1 MTKKTTV
8 SVLVLAGALAACGG
22 GSTTTTTTEESTTT
36 EGSEARREPTAEEA
50 RIRDTCVRTMTHERE
65 CSPQFVEALVSL
77 RARLDHPAGFHD
89 RDVADHAGLVA
100 EATTEWQNDSTDPRI
115 GATCTHFSELPADQT
130 AHFTTIESECIPM
143 TDCAAFVQCD
153 MRFVEE
159 RFTHRA
165 GEGGEAAPAPAAAPA
180 Q

>member
-1 MTKKTTV
+1 MTQKTTV
-8 SVLVLAGALAACGG
+8 GVLVLAGMLSACGG
-22 GSTTTTTTEESTTT
+22 GSGSTTTTTEETTT
-36 EGSEARREPTAEEA
+36 EGSETARREPTADEA
-50 RIRDTCVRTMTHERE
+50 RIRDTCVRMMTHERE
-65 CSPQFVEALVSL
+65 CSPQFVEAIVSL

-100 EATTEWQNDSTDPRI
+100 EATAEWQNDSTDPRI

-130 AHFTTIESECIPM
+130 THFMTIENECIPLA
-143 TDCAAFVQCD
+143 DCAAFVQCD

-159 RFTHRA
+159 RFTRRSTA
-165 GEGGEAAPAPAAAPA
+165 EAAPAPA

>member
-1 MTKKTTV
+1 MTQTNKI
-8 SVLVLAGALAACGG
+8 SALVLAGMLAACGG
-22 GSTTTTTTEESTTT
+22 GSGGTTTTTTTTEGGET
-36 EGSEARREPTAEEA
+36 ETARREPTAEEA
-50 RIRDTCVRTMTHERE
+50 RIRDTCIRMMTRERE

-100 EATTEWQNDSTDPRI
+100 EANTEWTRDSTDERI
-115 GATCTHFSELPADQT
+115 QATCTHFSELPAEQT
-130 AHFTTIESECIPM
+130 AHFETIEGECIPM
-143 TDCAAFVQCD
+143 AECGAFVQCD

-159 RFTHRA
+159 RFTRRA
-165 GEGGEAAPAPAAAPA
+165 SEGGEAAPAPA